1 MEKNELY
8 HEVFEYFEGLSE
20 TPDDE
25 ESLERKD
32 LMDRVIGYTGSLDEA
47 QKYFAEVQA
56 NVETAR
62 RVKTELVAKME
73 KINEE
78 NRKITKQL
86 ENKLGDVRGVI
97 LDSSIEY
104 VNLCARLGFKPTQ
117 TVDRLMDELG
127 KLAKRQGDK

>member
-73 KINEE
+73 KIKEE

>member
-56 NVETAR
+56 NVENAR

-73 KINEE
+73 KIKEE